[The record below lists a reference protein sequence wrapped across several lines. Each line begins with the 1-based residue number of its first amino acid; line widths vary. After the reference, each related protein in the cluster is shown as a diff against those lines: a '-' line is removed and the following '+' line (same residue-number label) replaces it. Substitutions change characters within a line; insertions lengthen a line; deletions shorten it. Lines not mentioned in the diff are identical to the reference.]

1 MNAMMMIERWPDHGA
16 EIRVYTLTP
25 EEIASVELA
34 TGAPESAGTT
44 GVVGGPL
51 SAVRCNAGSVNAGC
65 DETEQQTLER

>member
-25 EEIASVELA
+25 EEIARR
-34 TGAPESAGTT
+34 TAGTT

-51 SAVRCNAGSVNAGC
+51 SAVHCNAGSVNAGC